1 MPNQY
6 NSTNYLTGFIK
17 KYKLIIIILILIPVV
32 LSIACY
38 FSVPFFNEAGSSAWL
53 GFWGGYIGSTIMAGV
68 TLYVLH
74 AQLEQNHLENQENRN
89 VQNKLMLYQIGY
101 DNLKS
106 FKEAS
111 NLFCKTLN
119 YNSLVEIVNI
129 FILESQSPIKQIKQ
143 EFANTTEVERL
154 SNFYIIAE
162 PSTYFL
168 ELIKE
173 QDKVLGYYNEILM
186 DFEVVV
192 SYLNLTTSYIKNNIL
207 TDKHSS
213 SSLKDIISQHYPSL
227 DNQDPKKW
235 LDTVLVKRLEIV
247 NPKFL
252 ERTWELISNVH
263 LEELKR
269 LKSLLKDNGT
279 EQDK

>member
-1 MPNQY
+1 MVEY
-6 NSTNYLTGFIK
+6 IR
-17 KYKLIIIILILIPVV
+17 KYKAIIITLILIPIV
-32 LSIACY
+32 LSVACY
-38 FSVPFFNEAGSSAWL
+38 YSIPFFNEAGSSAWL
-53 GFWGGYIGSTIMAGV
+53 SFWGGYIGSTVMAGV

-74 AQLEQNHLENQENRN
+74 AQLEQNHLENQQNRN
-89 VQNKLMLYQIGY
+89 LQNKLMLYQIGN
-101 DNLKS
+101 DNLKL

-119 YNSLVEIVNI
+119 YNNLVEIVNV
-129 FILESQSPIKQIKQ
+129 FILESQSPIDRIKQ

-162 PSTYFL
+162 PSKHFL
-168 ELIKE
+168 ELIDE
-173 QDKVLGYYNEILM
+173 QDKVIGYYNEILM

-213 SSLKDIISQHYPSL
+213 SSLKDIISQYYPSL

-235 LDTVLVKRLEIV
+235 LNTVLAKRLEIV

-252 ERTWELISNVH
+252 ERTWVLISNVH
-263 LEELKR
+263 LEELER
-269 LKSLLKDNGT
+269 LKSSLKGNGT

>member
-1 MPNQY
+1 MPKQDQQK
-6 NSTNYLTGFIK
+6 SYLLDFIR
-17 KYKLIIIILILIPVV
+17 KYKAVIVILILIPIV
-32 LSIACY
+32 LGVACY
-38 FSVPFFNEAGSSAWL
+38 YSVPFFNEAGSSAWL
-53 GFWGGYIGSTIMAGV
+53 SFWGGYIGSTIMAGV

-89 VQNKLMLYQIGY
+89 VQNELIRYQIGN

-119 YNSLVEIVNI
+119 YNNLVEIVNI
-129 FILESQSPIKQIKQ
+129 FILESKSPIDRIKQ
-143 EFANTTEVERL
+143 EFANTTEVNRL
-154 SNFYIIAE
+154 SKFYIIAE
-162 PSTYFL
+162 PSKHFL

-173 QDKVLGYYNEILM
+173 QDQVLGYYNEILM

-213 SSLKDIISQHYPSL
+213 SYLKDIISQNYPSL
-227 DNQDPKKW
+227 DTQDPKKW
-235 LDTVLVKRLEIV
+235 LNTVLTKRLEIV

>member
-1 MPNQY
+1 
-6 NSTNYLTGFIK
+6 
-17 KYKLIIIILILIPVV
+17 
-32 LSIACY
+32 
-38 FSVPFFNEAGSSAWL
+38 
-53 GFWGGYIGSTIMAGV
+53 MAGV

-89 VQNKLMLYQIGY
+89 AQNKLMLYQIGH
-101 DNLKS
+101 DNLKL
-106 FKEAS
+106 FKESS

-119 YNSLVEIVNI
+119 YNNLVEIVNI
-129 FILESQSPIKQIKQ
+129 FILESQSPIQQIKQ
-143 EFANTTEVERL
+143 ELANTTEVERL
-154 SNFYIIAE
+154 RSFYIIAE
-162 PSTYFL
+162 PSKYFL
-168 ELIKE
+168 DLIKE

-192 SYLNLTTSYIKNNIL
+192 SYLNSTTSYIKNNIL

-213 SSLKDIISQHYPSL
+213 SSLKDIVSQHYPSL

-235 LDTVLVKRLEIV
+235 LDTVLIKRFEIV

-252 ERTWELISNVH
+252 ERTWKLISSVH
-263 LEELKR
+263 IEELER
-269 LKSLLKDNGT
+269 LKALLKDNGP

>member
-1 MPNQY
+1 MPKQGQQKSY
-6 NSTNYLTGFIK
+6 MVEYIR
-17 KYKLIIIILILIPVV
+17 KYKAIIITLILIPIV
-32 LSIACY
+32 LSVACY
-38 FSVPFFNEAGSSAWL
+38 YSIPFFNEAGSSAWL
-53 GFWGGYIGSTIMAGV
+53 SFWGGYIGSTVMAGV

-74 AQLEQNHLENQENRN
+74 AQLEQNHLENQQNRN
-89 VQNKLMLYQIGY
+89 LQNKLMLYQIGN
-101 DNLKS
+101 DNLKL

-119 YNSLVEIVNI
+119 YNNLVEIVNV
-129 FILESQSPIKQIKQ
+129 FILESQSPIDRIKQ

-162 PSTYFL
+162 PSKHFL
-168 ELIKE
+168 ELIDE
-173 QDKVLGYYNEILM
+173 QDKVIGYYNEILM

-213 SSLKDIISQHYPSL
+213 SSLKDIISQYYPSL

-235 LDTVLVKRLEIV
+235 LNTVLAKRLEIV

-252 ERTWELISNVH
+252 ERTWVLISNVH
-263 LEELKR
+263 LEELER
-269 LKSLLKDNGT
+269 LKSSLKGNGT